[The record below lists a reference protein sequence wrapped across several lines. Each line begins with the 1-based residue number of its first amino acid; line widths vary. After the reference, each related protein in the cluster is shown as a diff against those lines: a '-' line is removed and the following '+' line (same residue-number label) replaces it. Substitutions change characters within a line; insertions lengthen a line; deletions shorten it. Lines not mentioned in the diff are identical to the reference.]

1 MSQKIAV
8 VIKIRQIYSRNEGD
22 SQSQWPRGLR
32 RSSVT
37 PRLLRLWV
45 RIQPGAWMCVCC
57 ECCVLSEESYRLR
70 CVNVCDLQNLV
81 TEEALAHWGL
91 LRPPKKGGEI
101 KERNCGSYFN
111 LVPIITRR

>member
-1 MSQKIAV
+1 
-8 VIKIRQIYSRNEGD
+8 
-22 SQSQWPRGLR
+22 
-32 RSSVT
+32 
-37 PRLLRLWV
+37 
-45 RIQPGAWMCVCC
+45 
-57 ECCVLSEESYRLR
+57 
-70 CVNVCDLQNLV
+70 VCDLQNLV